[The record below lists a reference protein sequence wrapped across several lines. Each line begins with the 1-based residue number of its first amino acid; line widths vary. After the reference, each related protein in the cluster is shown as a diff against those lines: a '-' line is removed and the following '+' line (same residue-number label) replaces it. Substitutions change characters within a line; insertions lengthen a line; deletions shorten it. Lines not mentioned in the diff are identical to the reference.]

1 MEGLKEHGR
10 THSYTLPLKVSPVG
24 DTLMMRWQVH
34 SRASRGKV
42 HRKKRKKDRQ
52 MSVLGR

>member
-34 SRASRGKV
+34 SRASSENVERTQRGC
-42 HRKKRKKDRQ
+42 
-52 MSVLGR
+52 L